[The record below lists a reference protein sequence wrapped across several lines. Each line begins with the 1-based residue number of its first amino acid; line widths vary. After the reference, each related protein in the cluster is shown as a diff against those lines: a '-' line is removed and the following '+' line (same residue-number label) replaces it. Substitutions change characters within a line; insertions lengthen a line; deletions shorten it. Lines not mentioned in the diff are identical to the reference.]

1 MIWLTWRQFRGA
13 AAMMGAALLALAA
26 VLAVTGPG
34 LAAEYSAGIAACT
47 GEGGDCAR
55 FFDRFFEE
63 NQAPFILVT
72 AVGLVLPALAG
83 LFWGAPLITRELE
96 ADTHLLV
103 WNQSITRARWLA
115 VKLAFIGL
123 AAVAAAGLGSLA
135 VTWWSGP
142 LDRSAAPGFALMD
155 PLVFGARG
163 IVPMAYAAFAF
174 VLGVTVGMLVRRTLS
189 AMAITLAVFAALQ
202 ILVPLLARPHLLP
215 PITSAFELSQE
226 NVDVFGLPRDG
237 SSPRVALESAIPGH
251 TGAWVLSSRMVD
263 PAGRPMKEDDGA
275 AVIPISVTSG
285 PCAPPSVAAPGEGG
299 MGGCL
304 AEVNRL
310 GYRQQA
316 VYHPFARFWTF
327 QAVETG
333 AYSLLTLGL
342 TGFCFWWIRRRLS

>member
-13 AAMMGAALLALAA
+13 AAMMGAALLVLAA

-34 LAAEYSAGIAACT
+34 LAAEYSAGITACT
-47 GEGGDCAR
+47 AERGGCAR
-55 FFDRFFEE
+55 FFDRFFQEY
-63 NQAPFILVT
+63 QTPFVLVT
-72 AVGLVLPALAG
+72 AIGVVLPALAG

-96 ADTHLLV
+96 AGTHLLV

-115 VKLAFIGL
+115 VKLTVIGL

-163 IVPMAYAAFAF
+163 IVPMGYAAFAF
-174 VLGVTVGMLVRRTLS
+174 VLGVTVGMLMRRTLS
-189 AMAITLAVFAALQ
+189 AMAVTLAVFAALQ
-202 ILVPLLARPHLLP
+202 FVVPLLARPHLQP
-215 PITSAFELSQE
+215 PVTSAFQLSQE

-237 SSPRVALESAIPGH
+237 TSPRVALDNAIPGH
-251 TGAWVLSSRMVD
+251 TGAWVLSSRLVD
-263 PAGRPMKEDDGA
+263 PAGRPMISDDAGTL
-275 AVIPISVTSG
+275 IPVSVTSG
-285 PCAPPSVAAPGEGG
+285 PCAPPSMAAPGEGG
-299 MGGCL
+299 MDGCL

-316 VYHPFARFWTF
+316 TYHPFARFWTF
-327 QAVETG
+327 QAIETG
-333 AYSLLTLGL
+333 AYALLTLGL
-342 TGFCFWWIRRRLS
+342 AGFCFWWIRRRLS